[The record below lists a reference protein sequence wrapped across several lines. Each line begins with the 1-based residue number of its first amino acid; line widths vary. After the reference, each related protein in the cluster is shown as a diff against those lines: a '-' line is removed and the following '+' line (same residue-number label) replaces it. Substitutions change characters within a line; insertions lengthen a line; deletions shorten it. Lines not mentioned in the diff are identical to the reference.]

1 MIPLK
6 LSQRVLL
13 CKDELVRLY
22 NKSNCNAITVKDE
35 WDLTNNNDEQAM
47 KELSELITGELDPFG
62 EMIIDITA
70 LKGGKIQLSVRED
83 KVSNNALFLIFLA
96 VGFSVAYYWGRQ

>member
-1 MIPLK
+1 MFPLK

-22 NKSNCNAITVKDE
+22 NKSNCNTITVKDE
-35 WDLTNNNDEQAM
+35 WDLTNDEQAM
-47 KELSELITGELDPFG
+47 KELSGLITGELDPFG
-62 EMIIDITA
+62 EMIIDISA
-70 LKGGKIQLSVRED
+70 MKGGKIQLSVRED